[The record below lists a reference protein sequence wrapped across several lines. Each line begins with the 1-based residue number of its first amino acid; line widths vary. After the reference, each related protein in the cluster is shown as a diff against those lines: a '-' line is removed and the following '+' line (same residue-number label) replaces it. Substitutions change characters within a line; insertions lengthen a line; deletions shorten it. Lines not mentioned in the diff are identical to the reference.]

1 MIKSERDSSRLVV
14 KFFPVLLFIWLMLS
28 ALTLSNIAYAEDRII
43 TFYDNSGKT
52 LCSFKVE
59 LAVTPEEQA
68 KGLMYRKSLKPDA
81 GMLFIF
87 NKDEMQHF
95 WMKNTLIPLDLVFIT
110 ARLDVASIHGN
121 AKPLDE
127 TSMASGLP
135 VKYVLEINAGK
146 VDHCKIKIGSKVKF
160 KNIPR

>member
-14 KFFPVLLFIWLMLS
+14 KFFPVLLFMWLMLS
-28 ALTLSNIAYAEDRII
+28 ALTFCNIAYAEDRIV

-59 LAVTPEEQA
+59 LAVTLEEQA

-95 WMKNTLIPLDLVFIT
+95 WMKNTFIPLDLVFIT
-110 ARLDVASIHGN
+110 SRLDVASIHGN

-127 TSMASGLP
+127 TSMTSVLP

-146 VDHCKIKIGSKVKF
+146 ADHCKIKIGSKVKF